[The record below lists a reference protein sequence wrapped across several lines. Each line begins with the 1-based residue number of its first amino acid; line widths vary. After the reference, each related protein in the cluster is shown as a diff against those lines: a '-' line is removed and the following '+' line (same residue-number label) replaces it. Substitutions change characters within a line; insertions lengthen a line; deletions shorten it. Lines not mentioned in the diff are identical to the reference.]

1 VHEYAFV
8 FLPYTRI
15 LQRRFSKPQVLLRRI
30 VINYSQFTNTGKGRH
45 VDSREAIA
53 KPYIL
58 ILLNGFHFL
67 FSYFSFLLFILGR
80 VVDLA
85 GSTASFRAHV
95 NHITSEDDFESET
108 G

>member
-1 VHEYAFV
+1 MYMNMHLF

-15 LQRRFSKPQVLLRRI
+15 LQRRLLRRRI
-30 VINYSQFTNTGKGRH
+30 IINYSQFTNTGKGRH

-67 FSYFSFLLFILGR
+67 FSHFSFLLFILGR

-85 GSTASFRAHV
+85 GSTARFRAHV
-95 NHITSEDDFESET
+95 NHITSEDDFESQT